1 MEEQV
6 LVSVIIPNYNSAKTI
21 RLCLEGIYQQDYS
34 NFEVIVVDDC
44 STDKSVKIIQEF
56 PCKLYHN
63 LRNSK
68 VSVTRNHG
76 ASKARGEIFFF
87 VDSDVVLLPD
97 AITNLVREFQADAT
111 IGCVCGMYDKTPLIR
126 DSIFEDYRTLQNHY
140 WQISSEG
147 FVTPGNFAL
156 GAIKREVFYE
166 IGEFNT
172 KLTQSEEVEY
182 GHRLNQKYKLLY
194 TSKVIGKHDHDDK
207 LSVIMSKLAERA
219 RQRVPLYLKRRKFM
233 KGFETGSRAF
243 GLLFAFLTVPALVL
257 VFLSPIFLIIPFGFL
272 LAFLL
277 TDLKQYLFVLKEK
290 GIGFT
295 LFFIGVHYLVS
306 VNAAFGLVRGI
317 FDWIFKK
324 SFRENYQSL

>member
-1 MEEQV
+1 MDEQP
-6 LVSVIIPNYNSAKTI
+6 LVSVIIPNYNSEKTI
-21 RLCLEGIYQQDYS
+21 RLCLEGIYQQDYP

-44 STDKSVKIIQEF
+44 STDNSVKIIEKF
-56 PCKLYHN
+56 PCKLYCN

-68 VSVTRNHG
+68 VSVTRNLG
-76 ASKARGEIFFF
+76 ASKALGEIFFF
-87 VDSDVVLLPD
+87 VDSDVVLFAN
-97 AITNLVREFQADAT
+97 AISNLMQEFKRDPE
-111 IGCVCGMYDKTPLIR
+111 IGCVCGMYAKTPLIR

-156 GAIKREVFYE
+156 GAIKREVFHE
-166 IGEFNT
+166 IGEFNP
-172 KLTQSEEVEY
+172 KLTQCEDVEY

-194 TSKVIGKHDHDDK
+194 TSKVIGMHDHDDK
-207 LSVIMSKLAERA
+207 LSVIMRKLGERA
-219 RQRVPLYLKRRKFM
+219 RQRVPLYFKRRKFM

-243 GLLFAFLTVPALVL
+243 GLLFAFLTLPSLFLVL
-257 VFLSPIFLIIPFGFL
+257 FDLTLLIVPLGFL

-290 GIGFT
+290 GFLFT
-295 LFFIGVHYLVS
+295 LFFIMIHYLVS
-306 VNAAFGLVRGI
+306 VNAAFGLIRGI

-324 SFRENYQSL
+324 SFRENYESL